1 MADMAKVHQILP
13 IHMAVKQYGTT
24 DKEKFECAYPEYQE
38 QRPDSTFY
46 ADFSVADYYGE
57 KAIQDTFNRAFNG
70 WKSNYKM
77 FTELVAMLNHKI
89 WFWWEHNINEY
100 GELYNKLWQKADEYG
115 CSTFK
120 GEEAKY
126 FFSVL
131 D

>member
-1 MADMAKVHQILP
+1 MADMNKVHQILP
-13 IHMAVKQYGTT
+13 IHMAMKHYGTT

-70 WKSNYKM
+70 WKSNCKM
-77 FTELVAMLNHKI
+77 FTELTAMLNHKI

-120 GEEAKY
+120 GEEAQY

>member
-1 MADMAKVHQILP
+1 MADMAKVRQILP

-24 DKEKFECAYPEYQE
+24 DKEKFECAYPEYQT

-70 WKSNYKM
+70 WKSNCKM
-77 FTELVAMLNHKI
+77 FTELTAMLNHKI

-100 GELYNKLWQKADEYG
+100 GELYNTLWKKADEYG
-115 CSTFK
+115 CDTFK
-120 GEEAKY
+120 DEEARY

>member
-57 KAIQDTFNRAFNG
+57 KAIQDTFNRAFND
-70 WKSNYKM
+70 WKSNCKM
-77 FTELVAMLNHKI
+77 FTELTAMLNHKI